1 MHLSKRT
8 DKKCSEWC
16 KFIHRDYVNS
26 KVSGGSSENF
36 HKCFFLL
43 MYKIQYNAKNEYFF
57 V

>member
-16 KFIHRDYVNS
+16 KFIHRDYVNG

-36 HKCFFLL
+36 HKRFFLL